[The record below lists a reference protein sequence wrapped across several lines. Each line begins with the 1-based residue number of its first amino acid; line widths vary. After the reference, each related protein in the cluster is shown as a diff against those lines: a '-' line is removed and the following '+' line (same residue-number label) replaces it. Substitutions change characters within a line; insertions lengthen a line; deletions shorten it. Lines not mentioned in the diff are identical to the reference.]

1 MVRTNEFLEFTE
13 EEAASWEQRHRHVP
27 PPRTP
32 DPRPPRVPGHEFL
45 EFTEEEAAPRAHRYR
60 QVPPPRTSDPTLGM
74 VFRLLA
80 ILGLLFIGIAEFRRP
95 TSTPVVTRK
104 AYVPRVSRAPA
115 TSAPPARS
123 APVLSKTQIPVVY
136 EIDKEYFPTEGHIG
150 YFTKEMMIVDNQK
163 VLIAREPK
171 GTMIFFQPSK
181 DTRIYKEPCWR
192 FVSVYKGKQSYDG
205 WACFTPVKK
214 RMEVYVAPQ
223 VRYTTEIGY
232 PAYAKTLN
240 LEGTVNMRVTINHFG
255 IPVRFRIDHKA
266 GHGFDEYAIG
276 VVGRWKFD
284 PAYRNGKPEY
294 SSINI
299 RLDFRLDGSSFLT
312 RGGGES

>member
-32 DPRPPRVPGHEFL
+32 DPRLPRLPINEFL
-45 EFTEEEAAPRAHRYR
+45 EFTEEEATPREHRYR
-60 QVPPPRTSDPTLGM
+60 QVPPPRTGDPTLSM
-74 VFRLLA
+74 VFMLLA
-80 ILGLLFIGIAEFRRP
+80 MLGLLFIGIAEFWRP

-104 AYVPRVSRAPA
+104 AYVPGVARA
-115 TSAPPARS
+115 PARS

-136 EIDKEYFPTEGHIG
+136 DVDKEYFPTEGHIG

-163 VLIAREPK
+163 VLIQSEPK

-181 DTRIYKEPCWR
+181 DERIYKEPCWR
-192 FVSVYKGKQSYDG
+192 FVNVYKGRQSYDG

-232 PAYAKTLN
+232 PAYAKTHN
-240 LEGTVNMRVTINHFG
+240 LEGTVTMRVKIDPNG
-255 IPVRFRIDHKA
+255 IPVGFRIDHKA

-284 PAYRNGKPEY
+284 PAYRNGKPEF

-312 RGGGES
+312 KGGDQS